1 VPSDPRWTGGTANRE
16 WTRGHRAGHA
26 INRDRL
32 TTDVKQYLTDCHAN
46 RAILNAAYHPTEAGA
61 LKIICHRSDEEAA
74 VIRDLYRAAMPGQPS
89 MEARDA

>member
-1 VPSDPRWTGGTANRE
+1 VPSDPRWTGGIANRE
-16 WTRGHRAGHA
+16 WTRGHPAGHV
-26 INRDRL
+26 IDRDRL
-32 TTDVKQYLTDCHAN
+32 TAQVDAYLADCRKH
-46 RAILNAAYHPTEAGA
+46 RAIINPAYHPTEAGA